1 MSTSSSKENILKKI
15 RKALETPVPL
25 PFSRAEGN
33 STVYHPATDDLSVM
47 FAEEFTRLLGKFA
60 FFLDHIELVKQLE
73 AIIRQQ
79 QWKEIYCAEEGLK
92 YLLQKNGFS
101 HFTEKSLALCDV
113 ALTTCE
119 VLIARTGTIVMSSAQ
134 PEGRTASVYA
144 PVHVCIAESSQVVYD
159 VDDAMQFL
167 KEKYGIHIP
176 SLITFATGP
185 SRTADIEKTL
195 VVGVHGPKEVYCLLA
210 DQ

>member
-1 MSTSSSKENILKKI
+1 MNNSSSRENILKKI

-25 PFSRAEGN
+25 PFSKSEGN
-33 STVYHPATDDLSVM
+33 SPVYFQPTDDLSVM

-60 FFLDHIELVKQLE
+60 YFPNHEEMVKQIE
-73 AIIRQQ
+73 VITRQQ
-79 QWKEIYCAEEGLK
+79 QWKEIYCAEEGLR
-92 YLLQKNGFS
+92 YLLEKNGFS
-101 HFTEKSLALCDV
+101 HFTKNSLAQCDV
-113 ALTTCE
+113 AFTTCE
-119 VLIARTGTIVMSSAQ
+119 LMIARTGTIVLSSAQ

-144 PVHVCIAESSQVVYD
+144 PVHVCIAESSQIVYD
-159 VDDAMQFL
+159 VDDAMKFL

-176 SLITFATGP
+176 SMISFATGP